1 MRVRKRGRN
10 SPVGIRVRAEDG
22 PGAEQQLPA
31 AQERPTVEQAVPPQ
45 PTGTTR
51 SRSPFAAMG
60 EPVVQQWMWAE
71 GDAAHGAPQEQ
82 GLGRSCSPW
91 RRAAGSRGTG
101 GAEAAPRGWAPW
113 YRATAEQCLELQPMG
128 RPCGISSGRTAS
140 MGGAFD
146 GIRKKTTIKPDSKNL
161 NAFNVHLRCT

>member
-1 MRVRKRGRN
+1 MREQSYSHPGQCRR
-10 SPVGIRVRAEDG
+10 RAG
-22 PGAEQQLPA
+22 GAPGAEQQLPA

-91 RRAAGSRGTG
+91 GPALKYSA
-101 GAEAAPRGWAPW
+101 
-113 YRATAEQCLELQPMG
+113 LEG
-128 RPCGISSGRTAS
+128 
-140 MGGAFD
+140 
-146 GIRKKTTIKPDSKNL
+146 
-161 NAFNVHLRCT
+161 